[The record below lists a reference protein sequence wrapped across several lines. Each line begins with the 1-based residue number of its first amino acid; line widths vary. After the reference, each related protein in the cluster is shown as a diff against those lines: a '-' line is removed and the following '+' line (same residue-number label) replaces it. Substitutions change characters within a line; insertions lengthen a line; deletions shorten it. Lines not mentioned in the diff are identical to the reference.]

1 MGTHP
6 IFESD
11 FDCLT
16 ELDFRTGNFG
26 MDSENALMDDGLDLA
41 DDLGETVCE
50 TVDVSPAF
58 KVLDYL
64 EENSDITP
72 FKIQRLR
79 AKYSQKNSKISAVHL
94 QRINIP
100 RKETQKLVVCEISY

>member
-1 MGTHP
+1 MTAEHYDAIKFRKITAIPFLQNFLEQPARGFELFF
-6 IFESD
+6 IFKSSASKTTQI
-11 FDCLT
+11 FL

-58 KVLDYL
+58 KD
-64 EENSDITP
+64 
-72 FKIQRLR
+72 
-79 AKYSQKNSKISAVHL
+79 
-94 QRINIP
+94 
-100 RKETQKLVVCEISY
+100 